1 MILDIKKTFI
11 LSLLLNILLPNSFAQ
26 ENNSSETNKD
36 IISAVYITG
45 IGCPNC
51 AATDH
56 FLFNKFIK
64 KYPNLIIVEY
74 EIYRLR
80 KDNIDI
86 AKKYFKTY
94 TPKGERP
101 GIPFLIFNKNQ
112 HSSGKFQVKNSE
124 KIIKTLKSNKFPLA
138 DGSSVDFKKLDIT
151 DLKGKIKI
159 WTKNRI
165 LISGKKGNNNILKKI
180 LTEKDLSYA
189 LDGVKF
195 EKTEPVTIQI
205 SKHKI
210 KFDHAVKIGDWIL
223 QWKGKP
229 VGKTEKKNILN
240 ENKSIVIKTKP
251 KNENQKTINF
261 KNDTVLKN
269 VKEEKEEKQKLPV
282 NISEKTNKTNKLIN
296 KNTGKIFIALAL
308 LGILFLV
315 FYKIYPAKK
324 IFFTLSYRQKNY
336 IIVIISILF
345 LTGFFILAKNFSPEF
360 LTRIGGKLSLP
371 VFTFVIA
378 LVDGFNPCNMF
389 VLIFLLV
396 LLISASDSRKRI
408 YIVGY
413 TFIFVVFVI
422 YFTFMVAWLNI
433 FKYIGFIAPLRITI
447 AIIALAVGTINCK
460 ELLFFKKGVS
470 LMIQDKHKG
479 ILYKKVNKMK
489 GVIKTGS
496 FWVLFSSSIM
506 LASFSSL
513 VELPCTAGFPIIYTG
528 ILSGKVLESSFI
540 YYLYLFYYNLVYII
554 PLFVIITLFG
564 WTFKAK
570 QISERQVQTLKFIG
584 GLIMILLG
592 IILLV
597 NPSMIGIA
605 I

>member
-1 MILDIKKTFI
+1 MILGIKKAFV
-11 LSLLLNILLPNSFAQ
+11 LVLLLNLFYILPNSFAQ
-26 ENNSSETNKD
+26 ENHSSEANKNL
-36 IISAVYITG
+36 ISAVYITG

-51 AATDH
+51 SVTDR
-56 FLFNKFIK
+56 FLFNKLIE
-64 KYPNLIIVEY
+64 KYPDLIIVEY
-74 EIYRLR
+74 EIYHLR

-86 AKKYFKTY
+86 AKKYFNIY
-94 TPKGERP
+94 TSKGERP

-112 HSSGKFQVKNSE
+112 QCSGKFQVTNSE
-124 KIIKTLKSNKFPLA
+124 KIVKALKYNKFPLA
-138 DGSSVDFKKLDIT
+138 DGSSVDFKDLDIT
-151 DLKGKIKI
+151 DLEGKIKI

-165 LISGKKGNNNILKKI
+165 LISGKKGDNNILKKI

-189 LDGVKF
+189 LNGVKF
-195 EKTEPVTIQI
+195 EKTEPIAIQI
-205 SKHKI
+205 SKHKKI
-210 KFDHAVKIGDWIL
+210 FNQAIKIGNWIL
-223 QWKGKP
+223 QWNGEP
-229 VGKTEKKNILN
+229 IEKKIN
-240 ENKSIVIKTKP
+240 ENKSIVVKTKP
-251 KNENQKTINF
+251 KNENQETVNI
-261 KNDTVLKN
+261 KNDTISKDV
-269 VKEEKEEKQKLPV
+269 KEEKQKAPF
-282 NISEKTNKTNKLIN
+282 NISEKTNETNKFIN
-296 KNTGKIFIALAL
+296 KNTGKIFIALAF
-308 LGILFLV
+308 LGLLFLV
-315 FYKIYPAKK
+315 FYKIYPAEKR
-324 IFFTLSYRQKNY
+324 FFTLSYRQKSY

-345 LTGFFILAKNFSPEF
+345 LIGFFILAKNFSPEF
-360 LTRIGGKLSLP
+360 LKRIGYKLPLP

-378 LVDGFNPCNMF
+378 LIDGFNPCNMF

-413 TFIFVVFVI
+413 TFIFVVFI
-422 YFTFMVAWLNI
+422 FYFTFMVAWLNI
-433 FKYIGFIAPLRITI
+433 FKYIGFIAPLRIAI
-447 AIIALAVGTINCK
+447 AIIALAAGLINCK

-489 GVIKTGS
+489 AVIKTGS
-496 FWVLFSSSIM
+496 FWILVSSSVV

-513 VELPCTAGFPIIYTG
+513 IELPCTAGFPIIYTG

-570 QISERQVQTLKFIG
+570 QIDERQVQIIKFIG
-584 GLIMILLG
+584 GFIMILLG

-597 NPSMIGIA
+597 NPSLIGIG